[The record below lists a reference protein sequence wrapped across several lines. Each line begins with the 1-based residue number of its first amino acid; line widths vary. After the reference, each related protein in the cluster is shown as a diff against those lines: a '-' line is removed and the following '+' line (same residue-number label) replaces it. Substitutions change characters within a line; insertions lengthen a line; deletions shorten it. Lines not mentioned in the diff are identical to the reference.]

1 MQIVKWKI
9 ASFLKKNQ
17 EKVIMSNRVTKSVEK
32 WGIYYRVIKLS
43 SDAFLLTLCLLNA
56 KLRDFAHRVN
66 VV

>member
-17 EKVIMSNRVTKSVEK
+17 ENVIMSNRVTKSVEQ

-56 KLRDFAHRVN
+56 TLRDFAHRVN